1 MRSCIDGLSKFFL
14 LKCLYLVKNA
24 YVLREIHRGIC
35 DLQIDFKAFATQVTK
50 VGFLWSTILSD
61 ATTLAKRCDQYKKFA

>member
-1 MRSCIDGLSKFFL
+1 
-14 LKCLYLVKNA
+14 VKNA

-61 ATTLAKRCDQYKKFA
+61 ATTLAKQCDQYKKFA